1 MVSLGRGFVIAAVIF
16 TACSPAAQGP
26 AASSGSAAGSSAASG
41 PAKSTPTQLKFNADG
56 TPDLT
61 GVSISLGNSAGDA
74 TIGDTVIYLVSKTLE
89 KWGAKVNFQLGSGNT
104 TQLAV
109 VGGQLNATAG
119 PMPAAL
125 NAGLSIFGN
134 AQVHV
139 DYLLVA
145 RSFSAI
151 EGLRGKKIAVATSV
165 SPDQLLLD
173 GALQKAKLTRSD
185 VTIAITGSNSASVN
199 QMLQGAVD
207 AAFVH
212 ADALL
217 KLQKTGTFNVVA
229 NSVEL
234 EPWDADSYLC
244 AAPDWLKANPATAE
258 AIDLAWLHAAKVFNT
273 DKPQWIEAAIEFTKG
288 TLTADEA
295 SASYDA
301 IAKAAPWPADGTGL
315 EPDTL
320 QKNFDVNKSNAQIKG
335 AGDRP
340 QSQWFEPKPW
350 TDAVAYFKA
359 HSSAF

>member
-1 MVSLGRGFVIAAVIF
+1 MSF
-16 TACSPAAQGP
+16 
-26 AASSGSAAGSSAASG
+26 
-41 PAKSTPTQLKFNADG
+41 KADG

-61 GVSISLGNSAGDA
+61 GVQISLGNSAGDA
-74 TIGDTVIYLVSKTLE
+74 TIGDTVVYMTAKTLE
-89 KWGAKVNFQLGSGNT
+89 QWGATVNFQLGSGNT

-134 AQVHV
+134 SQVHV

-145 RSFSAI
+145 KTFSAI
-151 EGLRGKKIAVATSV
+151 EQLKGKTVAVATTV

-173 GALQKAKLTRSD
+173 GALQKAKLTRGD
-185 VTIAITGSNSASVN
+185 VVIALTGSNSASVN
-199 QMLQGAVD
+199 QMLQGKVD

-217 KLQKTGTFNVVA
+217 KLQKTGTFNVLA
-229 NSVEL
+229 NSTEL

-244 AAPDWLKANPATAE
+244 AMPDWLKANPATAE
-258 AIDLAWLHAAKVFNT
+258 AIDLAWLHAAKVFDS
-273 DKPQWIEAAIEFTKG
+273 DKQQWIKYAVEFTKG
-288 TLTADEA
+288 TVTAADA

-301 IAKAAPWPADGTGL
+301 LAKAAPWPADGTGL
-315 EPDTL
+315 EQDTL
-320 QKNFDVNKSNAQIKG
+320 QKNFDVNKTNGQIKG

-340 QSQWFEPKPW
+340 ETQWFAAKPW